1 MDPPRRL
8 SQAISEGDS
17 ISVLVEIGDGDTA
30 RAAAD
35 HGAEGLVVR
44 AAVTGVRAA
53 TSLPVLQYGGAPGEW
68 EADAVV
74 ISAAHDDD
82 HLDSLVGA
90 AETHGM
96 ECVFEVRDE
105 EELERLLE
113 VRDPEVLLLTAITAD
128 DDQTALDRVL
138 ELLEDVPAGKLAV
151 AVLDGLAPGD
161 LDVLERAGMDA
172 VLVGAHDLSA
182 LAGEHTITD

>member
-1 MDPPRRL
+1 M
-8 SQAISEGDS
+8 
-17 ISVLVEIGDGDTA
+17 LVEIGDGDTA
-30 RAAAD
+30 RVAAD

-44 AAVTGVRAA
+44 AAISGVRAA
-53 TSLPVLQYGGAPGEW
+53 TSLPVLQYGGAPGEC

-74 ISAAHDDD
+74 ISATHDDD
-82 HLDSLVGA
+82 HLDRLVGV
-90 AETHGM
+90 AEQHGV
-96 ECVFEVRDE
+96 ECIFEVRDE

-113 VRDPEVLLLTAITAD
+113 IRDPEVLLLTAVTAD
-128 DDQTALDRVL
+128 DDQTAIDRLL

-161 LDVLERAGMDA
+161 LDILERAGMDA

-182 LAGEHTITD
+182 LAGEHTVSG